1 MAKRVRDLG
10 TPTVLVQYVAT
21 TPEERAEIRR
31 AQEKALSDMA
41 SRQLG
46 FSVIATI
53 DPGKP
58 PEHYGETRICH
69 GNEVIY
75 PNRMKKE
82 DLPPWAVDVLTTFGF
97 TSDYGNATVRR

>member
-1 MAKRVRDLG
+1 MAKRARDLG
-10 TPTVLVQYVAT
+10 TPTILVRYVAT

-31 AQEKALSDMA
+31 AQERALSDMA

-46 FSVIATI
+46 FPVIATI
-53 DPGKP
+53 DPGDP

-75 PNRMKKE
+75 PGRMKKE
-82 DLPPWAVDVLTTFGF
+82 DLPPWAIDVLTAFG
-97 TSDYGNATVRR
+97 SVLD

>member
-31 AQEKALSDMA
+31 AQEKALSDVA

-69 GNEVIY
+69 GDETIY
-75 PNRMKKE
+75 PGRMKKE
-82 DLPPWAVDVLTTFGF
+82 ALPPWAIDALIAFG
-97 TSDYGNATVRR
+97 SMLD